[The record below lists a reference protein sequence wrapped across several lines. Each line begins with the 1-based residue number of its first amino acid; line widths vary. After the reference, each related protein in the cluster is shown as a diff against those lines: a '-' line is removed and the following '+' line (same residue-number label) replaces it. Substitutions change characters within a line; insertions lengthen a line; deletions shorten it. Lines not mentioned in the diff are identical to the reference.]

1 MDDKMKK
8 EIGFL
13 KVYSGLL
20 TVVLLGTIIYVL
32 SQSKKEESFKEITVE
47 RINVVESNGNLKL
60 VISNSERQHN
70 GVVNGKAL
78 PERERQAG
86 LIFFNSVGDE
96 CGGLVYDGNEKEA
109 GMVLSVDK
117 FRDDQVMQL
126 QYIEDTENDVR
137 KYGIQFWDYP
147 KEDGFDE
154 RNEAFEKLQKIEDH
168 DEKTIAYQ
176 KMKQN
181 GLLPEDRMFVGK
193 KMNKDVGLFINDTNG
208 KPRIRIYI
216 DADNNPK
223 IELLDEEGKAIHNA
237 N

>member
-1 MDDKMKK
+1 MMPKGESMDDKMKK

-223 IELLDEEGKAIHNA
+223 I
-237 N
+237 